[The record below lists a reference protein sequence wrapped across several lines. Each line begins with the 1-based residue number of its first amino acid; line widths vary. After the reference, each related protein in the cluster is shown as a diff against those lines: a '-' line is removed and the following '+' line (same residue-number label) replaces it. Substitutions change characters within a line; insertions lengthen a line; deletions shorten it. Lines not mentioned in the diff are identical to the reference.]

1 MFRVKDPRAFESEV
15 LADEKVGFRC
25 STYLNWAR
33 NMRNRGFET
42 VHNCTA
48 WKNSPRVWRHAGG
61 YFLRDRPGHL
71 KGSDELRVV
80 PVTKRCRTE
89 NDVPLRR
96 AIAVPEVVT
105 AQLPPTP
112 LYTIGGDI
120 ESQPF
125 PIGATPTAEHFTC
138 EKLSFGSTDTPLES
152 ASLVR
157 SVGGH
162 SVLVDSDSIS
172 HSFFTREYN
181 TVGGTLVNDINELL
195 SATESD
201 LQLQL
206 QVCQEDELII

>member
-61 YFLRDRPGHL
+61 DFLRDQPGHL
-71 KGSDELRVV
+71 KGFDDIRVV

-112 LYTIGGDI
+112 
-120 ESQPF
+120 QPF
-125 PIGATPTAEHFTC
+125 PIGATSTADHLTC
-138 EKLSFGSTDTPLES
+138 EKLSFRSTDTTLES

-157 SVGGH
+157 SVVDH
-162 SVLVDSDSIS
+162 SELVDSDSDS
-172 HSFFTREYN
+172 CSFSFFDHEYN
-181 TVGGTLVNDINELL
+181 TVDGTLVNGISELL
-195 SATESD
+195 SSTESD

-206 QVCQEDELII
+206 QACQEDYLII